1 MLWEMLTFMLV
12 AALVLV
18 ATGLFSMLR
27 KQELPKL
34 QATKT
39 SRILLGKPV
48 VGRQFFRVRRDEARL
63 IELEKSD
70 TASSR
75 QASDLY
81 ELGSVQLRKRLYP
94 QAAATLKQ
102 ALKRLSGEP
111 DEARALIENALGFA
125 LAAQKDYSGATKHY
139 KLALKAK
146 ADYPV
151 ALNNLAFAQEKLL
164 KDAEAISL
172 YEQTLQL
179 EPDNATAKK
188 GLKKLKRRNS

>member
-1 MLWEMLTFMLV
+1 MCIRDRLHQRR
-12 AALVLV
+12 
-18 ATGLFSMLR
+18 GCS
-27 KQELPKL
+27 QELNFPTVNL
-34 QATKT
+34 LPQTY
-39 SRILLGKPV
+39 LLGLVGLLAIVAVV

-172 YEQTLQL
+172 YEKTLQL
-179 EPDNATAKK
+179 EPDNTTAKK

>member
-1 MLWEMLTFMLV
+1 MNL
-12 AALVLV
+12 
-18 ATGLFSMLR
+18 
-27 KQELPKL
+27 LP
-34 QATKT
+34 QTY
-39 SRILLGKPV
+39 LLGLVGLLAIVAVV
-48 VGRQFFRVRRDEARL
+48 VGRQFLRVRRDEARL

-125 LAAQKDYSGATKHY
+125 LAAQTDSSAATKH
-139 KLALKAK
+139 
-146 ADYPV
+146 
-151 ALNNLAFAQEKLL
+151 
-164 KDAEAISL
+164 
-172 YEQTLQL
+172 
-179 EPDNATAKK
+179 
-188 GLKKLKRRNS
+188 

>member
-1 MLWEMLTFMLV
+1 MC
-12 AALVLV
+12 
-18 ATGLFSMLR
+18 
-27 KQELPKL
+27 
-34 QATKT
+34 
-39 SRILLGKPV
+39 I
-48 VGRQFFRVRRDEARL
+48 RDR
-63 IELEKSD
+63 
-70 TASSR
+70 
-75 QASDLY
+75 
-81 ELGSVQLRKRLYP
+81 
-94 QAAATLKQ
+94 
-102 ALKRLSGEP
+102 SGEP

>member
-1 MLWEMLTFMLV
+1 MNP
-12 AALVLV
+12 
-18 ATGLFSMLR
+18 
-27 KQELPKL
+27 LP
-34 QATKT
+34 QTY
-39 SRILLGKPV
+39 LLGLVGLLAIVAVV
-48 VGRQFFRVRRDEARL
+48 VGRQFLRVRRDEARL

-111 DEARALIENALGFA
+111 DEARAVIENALGFA

-151 ALNNLAFAQEKLL
+151 AINNLAFAQEKLL

-172 YEQTLQL
+172 YEKTLQL

>member
-1 MLWEMLTFMLV
+1 MNL
-12 AALVLV
+12 
-18 ATGLFSMLR
+18 
-27 KQELPKL
+27 LP
-34 QATKT
+34 QTY
-39 SRILLGKPV
+39 LLGLVGLLAIVAVV

-125 LAAQKDYSGATKHY
+125 LAA
-139 KLALKAK
+139 
-146 ADYPV
+146 
-151 ALNNLAFAQEKLL
+151 
-164 KDAEAISL
+164 
-172 YEQTLQL
+172 
-179 EPDNATAKK
+179 
-188 GLKKLKRRNS
+188 